1 MTVKQK
7 LTADDLNRMMA
18 AMLKRGELTVGDPWA
33 AAGHGR
39 PRLRRATSPRPSWSP
54 GSASA
59 GACAWCL
66 RVAAGLFGPP
76 CPGINLVQVIGG

>member
-33 AAGHGR
+33 ADKAD
-39 PRLRRATSPRPSWSP
+39 RADLSPADARFLLNLPP
-54 GSASA
+54 Q
-59 GACAWCL
+59 CD
-66 RVAAGLFGPP
+66 AAEPADLEPDE
-76 CPGINLVQVIGG
+76 